1 MNRMLRYLAPL
12 AFVAFALPAVA
23 QEIPLSEISQYL
35 NGLTTAE
42 ATFTQKNADG
52 SVSSGKLYIHRPGR
66 MRFEYDPP
74 NKSLVIAGGSA
85 VAIFDPKSNQAPEQY
100 PLARTPLNL
109 ILAPVID
116 LGQAK
121 MVVGHDMLGPDTT
134 VTAEDP
140 QHPENGTITLIFS
153 PSPTTLR
160 QWIITDATGA
170 KTVVVLSAFQQG
182 MQLGDT
188 LFDIQAE
195 TAKRLGR

>member
-1 MNRMLRYLAPL
+1 MLRYLAPL
-12 AFVAFALPAVA
+12 AFMVFALPAVA
-23 QEIPLSEISQYL
+23 QEISLSEISHYL

-85 VAIFDPKSNQAPEQY
+85 VAIFDPKSNQPPEQY
-100 PLARTPLNL
+100 PLVRTPLNL

-153 PSPTTLR
+153 PNPTTLR

-182 MQLGDT
+182 MQLGDS

-195 TAKRLGR
+195 TTKRLGR

>member
-1 MNRMLRYLAPL
+1 MLRYLAPL

-23 QEIPLSEISQYL
+23 QEIPLSGISQYL

-42 ATFTQKNADG
+42 ASFTQKNADG

-85 VAIFDPKSNQAPEQY
+85 VAIFDPKSNQPPEQY

-121 MVVGHDMLGPDTT
+121 MVVAHGMLGSNTT

-153 PSPTTLR
+153 PNPTALR
-160 QWIITDATGA
+160 QWIITDATGS
-170 KTVVVLSAFQQG
+170 KTAVVLSTFQQG
-182 MQLGDT
+182 MQLRDS
-188 LFDIQAE
+188 LFDIQSE
-195 TAKRLGR
+195 TATRIGR

>member
-1 MNRMLRYLAPL
+1 MNRILRYLAPL
-12 AFVAFALPAVA
+12 AFVVFALPAFA
-23 QEIPLSEISQYL
+23 QEIPLSEISRYL
-35 NGLTTAE
+35 NALTTAE
-42 ATFTQKNADG
+42 ASFTQRNADG
-52 SVSSGKLYIHRPGR
+52 SISSGKLYIHRPGR

-85 VAIFDPKSNQAPEQY
+85 VAIFDPKSNQPPEQY

-121 MVVGHDMLGPDTT
+121 MVVAHSTLGSDTT

-153 PSPTTLR
+153 PNPTALR
-160 QWIITDATGA
+160 QWIITDATGS
-170 KTVVVLSAFQQG
+170 KTVVELSAFQQG
-182 MQLGDT
+182 MQLGDS
-188 LFDIQAE
+188 LFDIQSE
-195 TAKRLGR
+195 TAKRVGR